1 MSTILLVEDDADIRE
16 IERDYLK
23 REGYVVREAG
33 DGQEALD
40 QFADSAIDLVVLDLN
55 LPVLD
60 GVSVCRAI
68 RRSSGIPIIMV
79 TAKTSEIDELL
90 GLEVGADDYVK
101 KPFSPKVLVARVRA
115 LLKRP
120 ELKGAEKKIT
130 HGDLVIDLDS
140 RSAVKHGQNLNL
152 TATQFNMLY
161 LMVSSPGKVFTRE
174 DLIERGYGKDLPPD
188 IFDRT
193 IDSHIKNIRKVLEDK
208 PDKPK
213 YLLTVRGHGYKF
225 MTA

>member
-1 MSTILLVEDDADIRE
+1 MPTILLVEDDADIRQ
-16 IERDYLK
+16 IEADYLRLEK
-23 REGYVVREAG
+23 YLILEAQ
-33 DGQEALD
+33 DGQQALELFRNH
-40 QFADSAIDLVVLDLN
+40 QVDLIVLDLS

-60 GVSVCRAI
+60 GVSVCRAV
-68 RRSSGIPIIMV
+68 RRDSAIPIIMV

-101 KPFSPKVLVARVRA
+101 KPFSPKVLVARIKA

-120 ELKGAEKKIT
+120 EMIGDSVKIS
-130 HGDLVIDLDS
+130 HKDIILDLSSRTVTKRGKPVI
-140 RSAVKHGQNLNL
+140 L
-152 TATQFNMLY
+152 TATQFNMLF
-161 LMVSSPGKVFTRE
+161 LMMGRPGKVFSRE

-208 PDKPK
+208 PDKPR
-213 YLLTVRGHGYKF
+213 LVLTVRGHGYKF
-225 MTA
+225 VS